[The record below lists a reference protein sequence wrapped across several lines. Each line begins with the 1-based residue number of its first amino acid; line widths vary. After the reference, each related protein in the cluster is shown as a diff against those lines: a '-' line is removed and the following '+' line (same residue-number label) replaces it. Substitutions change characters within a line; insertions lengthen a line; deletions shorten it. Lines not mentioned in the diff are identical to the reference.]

1 MVHLLYFSVQGI
13 RGAVPLDDSM
23 YLLRMVMLSPVHGET
38 RFISGMLNIHGDLM
52 PVYSLRRMFGFPD
65 TPPRL
70 TDNLIVFHQRIAK
83 YALWVDET
91 YVVREVEYS
100 PEYSDISTLIRS
112 TVPGIHVLSDGV
124 LIIYDFPQFLEY
136 CTSSADPWSPLMEVQ
151 QNVQYSGD
159 DLHIAVQDQ
168 PCQEQVQQILAQRAE
183 ELVQAEGKTEPCLI
197 NILRFRLMYREYAI
211 EMQHVREVVLS
222 REITPVPGTP
232 DHVIGICQVRGE
244 IIPLVDLRVLLSV
257 TERGLTDFNQV
268 IVLTDGN
275 ITFGI
280 LADKITGIRTIPAYH
295 IKAGGVGDSMGK
307 PEYILGVDNQDVLV
321 VNAAAILG
329 DSSIIVDYSGEA
341 DSIPGES
348 LDQFR

>member
-1 MVHLLYFSVQGI
+1 MVHLLNFSVHGI
-13 RGAVPLDDSM
+13 QGAVPLDDSI
-23 YLLRMVMLSPVHGET
+23 YLLRMVLLSPVQEGNG
-38 RFISGMLNIHGDLM
+38 FISGMLNIHGDLI
-52 PVYSLRRMFGFPD
+52 PVYSLRRMFGLPEI
-65 TPPRL
+65 PPRL
-70 TDNLIVFHQRIAK
+70 TDNLIVFHQRIAR

-112 TVPGIHVLSDGV
+112 DVPGIHVLTDGV
-124 LIIYDFPQFLEY
+124 LIIYDFPQFLEF
-136 CTSSADPWSPLMEVQ
+136 CTSVDPLSPLIQ
-151 QNVQYSGD
+151 ILQNDQYYGD
-159 DLHIAVQDQ
+159 DLDVPDQDQ
-168 PCQEQVQQILAQRAE
+168 PRQELVQQILAQRAE
-183 ELVQAEGKTEPCLI
+183 ELIQAEGKTEPCLI

-211 EMQHVREVVLS
+211 EMQYVREVVLS

-280 LADKITGIRTIPAYH
+280 LADQITGIRTIPAYH
-295 IKAGGVGDSMGK
+295 IKAGGTGDSLGK
-307 PEYILGVDNQDVLV
+307 HEYILGVDTQDLLV

-329 DSSIIVDYSGEA
+329 DSSIIVDHSGEA
-341 DSIPGES
+341 DHLPVES
-348 LDQFR
+348 TDQFR

>member
-1 MVHLLYFSVQGI
+1 MVHLLFFSVHGI

-23 YLLRMVMLSPVHGET
+23 YLLRMVKLSPVQAENG
-38 RFISGMLNIHGDLM
+38 FISGMLNIHGDLI
-52 PVYSLRRMFGFPD
+52 PVYSLRRMFGLPD
-65 TPPRL
+65 LSPRL
-70 TDNLIVFHQRIAK
+70 TDNLIVFHQRIAR

-112 TVPGIHVLSDGV
+112 DVPGLHVLTDGV
-124 LIIYDFPQFLEY
+124 LIIYDFPQFLDY
-136 CTSSADPWSPLMEVQ
+136 CTSSADPLTPLMLVQ
-151 QNVQYSGD
+151 QNYQDSGD
-159 DLHIAVQDQ
+159 DLDVPDQDQ
-168 PCQEQVQQILAQRAE
+168 PRHEQVQQILAQRAE
-183 ELVQAEGKTEPCLI
+183 ELIQAEGKTEPCLI

-211 EMQHVREVVLS
+211 EMQYVREVVLS

-268 IVLTDGN
+268 IVLTNGN

-280 LADKITGIRTIPAYH
+280 LADQITGIRTIPAYH
-295 IKAGGVGDSMGK
+295 IIAGKTGDSLGR

-329 DSSIIVDYSGEA
+329 DSTIIVDHSGEA
-341 DSIPGES
+341 DSIPVES

>member
-13 RGAVPLDDSM
+13 QGAVPLDDSM
-23 YLLRMVMLSPVHGET
+23 YLLRMVQLSPVHEENT
-38 RFISGMLNIHGDLM
+38 FISGMLTIHGDLI
-52 PVYSLRRMFGFPD
+52 PVYSLRRMLGFPD
-65 TPPRL
+65 IPPRL
-70 TDNLIVFHQRIAK
+70 TDNLIVFHHRIAR

-100 PEYSDISTLIRS
+100 PEYSEISTSIRS
-112 TVPGIHVLSDGV
+112 AVPGIHVLTDGV
-124 LIIYDFPQFLEY
+124 LIIYDFLQFLEY
-136 CTSSADPWSPLMEVQ
+136 CTSSADPLSHLLQIPQNTLHSNDGFPPLVGHYDQ
-151 QNVQYSGD
+151 D
-159 DLHIAVQDQ
+159 HI
-168 PCQEQVQQILAQRAE
+168 QQILAQRAE
-183 ELVQAEGKTEPCLI
+183 ELVHAEGQDTEPCLI

-211 EMQHVREVVLS
+211 EMQYVREVVLS

-280 LADKITGIRTIPAYH
+280 LADQITGIRTIPAYH
-295 IKAGGVGDSMGK
+295 ITAGTTGDSLAK
-307 PEYILGVDNQDVLV
+307 PEYILGVDTQDVLV
-321 VNAAAILG
+321 VNAAAILE
-329 DSSIIVDYSGEA
+329 DSTIIVNHSGET
-341 DSIPGES
+341 DPIQVES
-348 LDQFR
+348 LDTFR